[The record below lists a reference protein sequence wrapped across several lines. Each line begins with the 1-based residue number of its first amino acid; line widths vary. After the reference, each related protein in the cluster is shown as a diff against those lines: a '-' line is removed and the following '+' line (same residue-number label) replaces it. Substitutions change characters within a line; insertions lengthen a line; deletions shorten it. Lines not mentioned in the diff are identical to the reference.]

1 MYPIRLLPSTDAR
14 RLKLACDGKENDVLR
29 IYTEVAAQV
38 EGAIDGD
45 VVVGAV

>member
-1 MYPIRLLPSTDAR
+1 
-14 RLKLACDGKENDVLR
+14 LKLACNGKENDVLG
-29 IYTEVAAQV
+29 IHAKVAAQV